1 MRYYSG
7 GSLFAG
13 LFGNQ
18 QIVSVAMGQLGNS
31 GGQKFWSWYGFDSRV
46 EWCACFVS
54 WCADQSGLIASG
66 NVPKFSLCSDGVS
79 WFQGKNKWQSG
90 GTTPTAGMI
99 IFFDWDH
106 DGNSPS
112 TELMSSASELMS
124 LVVCLI
130 SKGVE
135 TISPKGRMIATILLP
150 LETSIPTAFIN
161 LSLLKIIAMDK
172 CQFYSLPIQ
181 STVV

>member
-1 MRYYSG
+1 M
-7 GSLFAG
+7 
-13 LFGNQ
+13 
-18 QIVSVAMGQLGNS
+18 
-31 GGQKFWSWYGFDSRV
+31 

-106 DGNSPS
+106 DGNSDHVGIVES
-112 TELMSSASELMS
+112 VSGGTVNTIEGNSGDKVARRSYSIGSSN
-124 LVVCLI
+124 I
-130 SKGVE
+130 YGYGV
-135 TISPKGRMIATILLP
+135 PA
-150 LETSIPTAFIN
+150 
-161 LSLLKIIAMDK
+161 
-172 CQFYSLPIQ
+172 Y
-181 STVV
+181 